1 MKRINVQS
9 PFTYNMM
16 EEMANRSIWCY
27 FLEGKL
33 LATKMVYKAPEN
45 SLFFLKNRNQ
55 AIRRK
60 NNLKR
65 ILVIPYFENEES
77 LSWSF
82 NIICRFLE
90 IIRSY
95 STYSD
100 QPNISQ
106 DHIFKGDITFICCL
120 YFYKKKKSSIL
131 FIYFCKN
138 IETEEICSEM

>member
-45 SLFFLKNRNQ
+45 SLFFLKNQNQ

-65 ILVIPYFENEES
+65 ILVIPYFEYEES

-120 YFYKKKKSSIL
+120 YFYKKKKIVN
-131 FIYFCKN
+131 FIYLFL
-138 IETEEICSEM
+138 